1 MQVLDQKR
9 IKKIQLWAI
18 ICEFDPTLLKS
29 HLDEGW
35 IYYLPCGGWAL
46 RPYNIFIPTLHLGL
60 YLQCPCVT
68 TSLPMSTSKS
78 WGKPTR
84 TMIPWRQGFRHPT
97 RNKCMGWFPKSLPS
111 IQSSHLC
118 WARWSY
124 YGPLFLYTFFKWK
137 FSLSRLLKSAWK
149 CFRILT
155 EDLQFT
161 PLIQNIANDSC
172 FWHTCV
178 FKGVYYHN
186 F

>member
-1 MQVLDQKR
+1 MWIWPYPTQESPWWRVDLLST
-9 IKKIQLWAI
+9 LWWMGSKA
-18 ICEFDPTLLKS
+18 LQ
-29 HLDEGW
+29 HLHTNSSPGP
-35 IYYLPCGGWAL
+35 LP
-46 RPYNIFIPTLHLGL
+46 PS
-60 YLQCPCVT
+60 PCVT

-78 WGKPTR
+78 WGKLTR